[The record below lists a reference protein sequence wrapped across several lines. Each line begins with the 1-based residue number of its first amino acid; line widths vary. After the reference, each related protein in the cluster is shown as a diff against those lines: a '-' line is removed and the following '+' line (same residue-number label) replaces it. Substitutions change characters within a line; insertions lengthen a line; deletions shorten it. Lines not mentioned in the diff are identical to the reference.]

1 MARQRRAVSETGIY
15 HVLMRGVNT
24 LFLTNADFETF
35 VSLLKQK
42 AGGVKVIAYAL
53 LKNRIHIIIDTDG
66 ADIGPV
72 LKPIATSYARYCNR
86 TRATSGKLFY
96 DRFKSEVIS
105 SKSELLAAVA
115 FLNFIA
121 SSQKDNEFSSFYMPI
136 CKPAECGLT
145 AKQAKSTAVTQ
156 LFIEDYDCLAK
167 SELAGYIFA
176 FCGIYPKDFKSL
188 PAEKQKTVSDKLS
201 GSGKFSK
208 SKLYE
213 IFNVKKPQPAKKPAP
228 EKKVK
233 ASVIEAPP
241 AEEKPKKRDLSVWLL

>member
-1 MARQRRAVSETGIY
+1 MARQKRAVSETGIY

-42 AGGVKVIAYAL
+42 SGDAKVIAYAL
-53 LKNRIHIIIDTDG
+53 LKNRIHIIIDTKG
-66 ADIGPV
+66 ADIGLV

-105 SKSELLAAVA
+105 SKNELLAAVA

-121 SSQKDNEFSSFYMPI
+121 SSQKDNGFSSFYMPV

-145 AKQAKSTAVTQ
+145 AKQLKSTDVIK
-156 LFIEDYDCLAK
+156 LFIEDYDCLSK

-176 FCGIYPKDFKSL
+176 FCGVYPKDYKSL
-188 PAEKQKTVSDKLS
+188 PAEEQKTVLDKLT
-201 GSGKFSK
+201 GCGKFSK

-213 IFNVKKPQPAKKPAP
+213 IFNIKKPQPAKKPAP
-228 EKKVK
+228 EKTVKVPAK
-233 ASVIEAPP
+233 EAAP
-241 AEEKPKKRDLSVWLL
+241 AEEKPKKKDLSVWLL